1 MSSLTG
7 PLFLSSFDVETLH
20 VLERIGWW
28 GHILVVFAFLNYL
41 PISKHFHIIMAFPN
55 TFYSNLNNKGGLS
68 NLSSVKEEVSK
79 MFDPNFD
86 PSAAPPNV
94 DVGVP
99 ERFGAKD
106 VEDLTWKN
114 LMDAYS
120 CTECGRCTS
129 ACPANQTGKK
139 LSPRKIMMDT
149 RDRLDELG
157 RAKKKKW

>member
-1 MSSLTG
+1 
-7 PLFLSSFDVETLH
+7 
-20 VLERIGWW
+20 
-28 GHILVVFAFLNYL
+28 
-41 PISKHFHIIMAFPN
+41 MAFPN
-55 TFYSNLNNKGGLS
+55 TYYSNLNNKGGLT
-68 NLSSVKEEVSK
+68 NLSAVKEEVTK

-86 PSAAPPNV
+86 PYAAPS
-94 DVGVP
+94 DGEAGMP

-114 LMDAYS
+114 LMDSYS

-157 RAKKKKW
+157 RAKRKNGKDYRFW